1 MRKTK
6 LSVIQNLL
14 SLSALKRKLILVFS
28 DFLILNF
35 SLFLVIGDNFSF
47 IQSKTN
53 YFFIFC
59 FSLIGTIIYLV
70 NGQYKSLSRFVGSKE
85 IYKLIIRNFF
95 ITLFIGFINYQFNMV
110 DLNLKKLFLFWFIV
124 NGSIGIFRLI
134 ARDVIINL
142 STKGDSKPKN
152 SIIYGAGMAG
162 VQLLSL
168 LKLSKKEKIKYFV
181 DDNPELWNRE
191 INGIRILSK
200 RDLKNVLRREVID
213 QILLAIPSL
222 KPSQKRFILNS
233 LEDFKIPILQIPSL
247 DDINSGNKKISSL
260 NSVKIEDVLGRDEVS
275 ADKSLLDREFNN
287 KTICVFGAAG
297 SIGFEICKQLFKQ
310 NPKTLIIFDHSEIGL
325 YNLMEYFGKIES
337 DIKVIPILGSCLDAF
352 LVNRILSQ
360 NNVEI
365 VFHAA
370 AYKHVPIVQLNPIQ
384 GIKNNIISTLI
395 ICKTAMKTSV
405 EKVLLISTDKAVRPT
420 NIMGASKRVAEI
432 ILQAYD
438 FEASSKNISKT
449 FSMVR
454 FGNVLNSSGSVI
466 PLFEKQIKEG
476 GPLTV
481 TDPKITRYFMT
492 IKEATELVLQASSLA
507 EGGEVFLLDMGS
519 PVSILDLAK
528 QMIKLNGQL
537 LKDIN
542 NPNGDIEIVF
552 TGLRPGEKL
561 YEELLVDA
569 HAEKTSHPL
578 IYKANEK
585 FIHLPVLLEKLDQ
598 LKKAIKKQDSKEIRE
613 ILLFFVP
620 EMKLSKKI

>member
-1 MRKTK
+1 
-6 LSVIQNLL
+6 
-14 SLSALKRKLILVFS
+14 
-28 DFLILNF
+28 
-35 SLFLVIGDNFSF
+35 
-47 IQSKTN
+47 
-53 YFFIFC
+53 
-59 FSLIGTIIYLV
+59 
-70 NGQYKSLSRFVGSKE
+70 
-85 IYKLIIRNFF
+85 
-95 ITLFIGFINYQFNMV
+95 
-110 DLNLKKLFLFWFIV
+110 
-124 NGSIGIFRLI
+124 
-134 ARDVIINL
+134 
-142 STKGDSKPKN
+142 
-152 SIIYGAGMAG
+152 
-162 VQLLSL
+162 
-168 LKLSKKEKIKYFV
+168 
-181 DDNPELWNRE
+181 
-191 INGIRILSK
+191 
-200 RDLKNVLRREVID
+200 
-213 QILLAIPSL
+213 
-222 KPSQKRFILNS
+222 
-233 LEDFKIPILQIPSL
+233 
-247 DDINSGNKKISSL
+247 
-260 NSVKIEDVLGRDEVS
+260 
-275 ADKSLLDREFNN
+275 
-287 KTICVFGAAG
+287 
-297 SIGFEICKQLFKQ
+297 
-310 NPKTLIIFDHSEIGL
+310 
-325 YNLMEYFGKIES
+325 
-337 DIKVIPILGSCLDAF
+337 
-352 LVNRILSQ
+352 
-360 NNVEI
+360 
-365 VFHAA
+365 
-370 AYKHVPIVQLNPIQ
+370 
-384 GIKNNIISTLI
+384 
-395 ICKTAMKTSV
+395 MKTSV